1 MPPKAVTQASSA
13 SHEADASH
21 LLPFQRSLLSEL
33 LPPPEAAMTTGD
45 ALLILARGLGMRS
58 IVATLVSHIWCCS
71 AARSFDAD
79 EMSERTR
86 RSSTQ
91 LRIYDAPD
99 HLVLVV
105 NATSEEEKSFSE
117 EVGMRMNVVGF
128 EMPAQTR

>member
-1 MPPKAVTQASSA
+1 
-13 SHEADASH
+13 
-21 LLPFQRSLLSEL
+21 
-33 LPPPEAAMTTGD
+33 
-45 ALLILARGLGMRS
+45 
-58 IVATLVSHIWCCS
+58 
-71 AARSFDAD
+71 
-79 EMSERTR
+79 MSERTR